1 MASIEG
7 IYVSPESA
15 APMESR
21 TTATLVKG
29 VGIEGDRYA
38 LGNGTYSARFLV
50 EPGRQL
56 TMISADAI
64 DDAMERH
71 SMEPLNSMGELRR
84 NLVLRGITANDVNDM
99 VGREVTIG
107 PTDVRLFVHRRTVPC
122 KKTEAGCGRPG
133 LVNNLWDDCG
143 VNCEV
148 LTSGTIRVG
157 DEVRVVATMSNEDDD
172 HDDHRRSTIRRRRAN
187 PGHKPPAFF
196 VRPSDRTAEQA
207 RGMIIPPR
215 IAACMCMIDPSGFV
229 RVERGYNSVGQRFW
243 SPRAYRAGM
252 LVRTLRAPFLI
263 AIAAILVAMVLQ
275 MKNFIR

>member
-1 MASIEG
+1 
-7 IYVSPESA
+7 
-15 APMESR
+15 MESR
-21 TTATLVKG
+21 TTANLVKG
-29 VGIEGDRYA
+29 LGIEGDRYA

-64 DDAMERH
+64 EDAMERH

-84 NLVLRGITANDVNDM
+84 NLVLRGVAANDLNDM

-107 PTDVRLFVHRRTVPC
+107 PSDVRLFVHRRTVPC
-122 KKTEAGCGRPG
+122 KKTEAGCARPG

-157 DEVRVVATMSNEDDD
+157 DEVRVATTTNEDDD
-172 HDDHRRSTIRRRRAN
+172 RDPQSRPHIRRRAS

-196 VRPSDRTAEQA
+196 VKPSDRTAEQV
-207 RGMIIPPR
+207 RGMIIPPL
-215 IAACMCMIDPSGFV
+215 IAACMCMIDPAGFV

-243 SPRAYRAGM
+243 SPRAYGAGM
-252 LVRTLRAPFLI
+252 LVRTLRAPLLI
-263 AIAAILVAMVLQ
+263 AIAAILVALVLQ
-275 MKNFIR
+275 LKNFIG